1 MVLMVLMVL
10 VMVLTWKLVQV
21 QQMVMEMVESGQLEQ
36 MLVEILQSPEVEQ
49 MVDELMAEIMRPPT
63 EEEQALMQVVVKC
76 NYLVNLYATNN
87 MVQALIEELMRPPT
101 EEELTQLQEGE
112 CRNLKSP
119 R

>member
-1 MVLMVLMVL
+1 
-10 VMVLTWKLVQV
+10 
-21 QQMVMEMVESGQLEQ
+21 MEMVESGQLEQ

-63 EEEQALMQVVVKC
+63 EEEQALMQVVVKYD
-76 NYLVNLYATNN
+76 YLVDLKATNN

-101 EEELTQLQEGE
+101 EEEMTQLQEGQ

-119 R
+119 C

>member
-1 MVLMVLMVL
+1 
-10 VMVLTWKLVQV
+10 
-21 QQMVMEMVESGQLEQ
+21 MEMVESGQLEQ

-76 NYLVNLYATNN
+76 NYLVNLYAINS
-87 MVQALIEELMRPPT
+87 MMQALIEELMRPPT
-101 EEELTQLQEGE
+101 EEEMAQLQEGE

>member
-1 MVLMVLMVL
+1 
-10 VMVLTWKLVQV
+10 
-21 QQMVMEMVESGQLEQ
+21 MEMVESGQLEQ

-63 EEEQALMQVVVKC
+63 EEEQALMQVFVK
-76 NYLVNLYATNN
+76 YGYMAILEATNN

>member
-1 MVLMVLMVL
+1 
-10 VMVLTWKLVQV
+10 
-21 QQMVMEMVESGQLEQ
+21 MEMVESGQLEQ
-36 MLVEILQSPEVEQ
+36 MVLEILQSPEVEQ

-63 EEEQALMQVVVKC
+63 EEEQALMQVVEYD
-76 NYLVNLYATNN
+76 YLFNLKATNN

>member
-1 MVLMVLMVL
+1 
-10 VMVLTWKLVQV
+10 
-21 QQMVMEMVESGQLEQ
+21 MEMVESGQLEQ

-63 EEEQALMQVVVKC
+63 EEEQALMQVVVIYD
-76 NYLVNLYATNN
+76 YLVDLEATNN
-87 MVQALIEELMRPPT
+87 TVQALIEELMRPPT

-112 CRNLKSP
+112 CRNLKSS

>member
-21 QQMVMEMVESGQLEQ
+21 QQMVMEMVQSGQLEQ
-36 MLVEILQSPEVEQ
+36 MLVEVLLSPEVEQ
-49 MVDELMAEIMRPPT
+49 MVVELMAEIMRPPT
-63 EEEQALMQVVVKC
+63 EEEQALMQVGKYG
-76 NYLVNLYATNN
+76 YLVNLEATNN